1 MIIDVKQT
9 TAIFKISIKFNIVPW
24 KCFIQWNGIIPVD
37 QIEFNMEYNH
47 LTVYI
52 NHCVSFFMKI
62 RLLICVYFL
71 VFPLKCTFRVF
82 TNTKL
87 KNNNIR
93 MISKKI
99 IQEKILF
106 FIDYNMLGTFDSIL
120 ISMYYVFSVE

>member
-9 TAIFKISIKFNIVPW
+9 TAIFKISIKFNIVLW

-37 QIEFNMEYNH
+37 QIEFSMEYNL
-47 LTVYI
+47 LTVHI

-62 RLLICVYFL
+62 RLPICVYFL
-71 VFPLKCTFRVF
+71 VFQSNCIFRVF

-93 MISKKI
+93 KVSKTI
-99 IQEKILF
+99 ITQEKILF
-106 FIDYNMLGTFDSIL
+106 L
-120 ISMYYVFSVE
+120 

>member
-37 QIEFNMEYNH
+37 QIEFNMEYNL
-47 LTVYI
+47 LTVHI

-62 RLLICVYFL
+62 RLPICIYFL
-71 VFPLKCTFRVF
+71 VFPLNCIFRVF

-93 MISKKI
+93 KVPKKI
-99 IQEKILF
+99 ITQEKILF
-106 FIDYNMLGTFDSIL
+106 LYIIICQVHL
-120 ISMYYVFSVE
+120 IQF